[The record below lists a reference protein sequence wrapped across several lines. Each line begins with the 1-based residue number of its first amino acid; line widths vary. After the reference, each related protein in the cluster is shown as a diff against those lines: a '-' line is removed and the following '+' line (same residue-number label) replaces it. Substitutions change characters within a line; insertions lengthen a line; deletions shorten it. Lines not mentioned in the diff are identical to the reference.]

1 MESPSYNFQLNQ
13 KIVPGFV
20 TIGKYDGV
28 HPALSTVSSSNK
40 VIIYHPKKEMRTKKG
55 KNYLSNQ
62 DNEMTTMNIN
72 QVVTS
77 ICAGCLSE
85 SGDNDVLL
93 VGTASYLHAYDVHK
107 NVDVFYQKVKDGVNS
122 IAIGNFGQK
131 RYPLA
136 LVGGNCCVQG
146 FDFAGNEVYWNV
158 VGDSVCSMALVDFDK
173 DGENEL
179 VVGSADYE
187 ITAFKNEMIVSE
199 ITETEVVT
207 SLVPLNGISFAYALS
222 NGTIG
227 LYDQLQRWWR
237 VKSKNQAVSII
248 GFDIDGDGVEELI
261 TGWSNGKIDARNSR
275 SGDIVFTEHMKDGV
289 AGLVKGDLMM
299 SGKDDLICCSE
310 NGDVMGFQVGQPTTF
325 LQKWQ
330 PGIEEETVQDMML
343 KRKDLLQELKNYEG
357 NAKYGD
363 NSLSNE
369 DRSSRGTPLEEYGV
383 IPAHTRLQTR
393 VSISM
398 GNSQLKPHVELGL
411 STNND
416 TVIRLVLVYGEGIF
430 DGETHVIHPKESQLF
445 NKVKVPLFPPRDV
458 PLDFHL
464 KALVGYPGSV
474 QFHVFELTR
483 QIPRFSMYKVISSHY
498 TNVVSYVSFNLRE
511 RVQRI
516 LMWMNQNFIL
526 PSDIQFQEDSLSCTF
541 SSLRTNEEMSMNMD
555 SGGNFTIKTDDMGL
569 AGDLIQSLAVF
580 LNLEDMQVVAHFPLE
595 LEKLKKLLEQIP
607 SVKEGEGHLL
617 RDMTNSSTFIRKSIV
632 QAEDSYLLN
641 DLDSLKS
648 HCFNLRKTTETLIH
662 NHKIYCG
669 THEDM
674 QMISK
679 DVNLIV
685 QKASRLRVGE
695 SKSNLIQLC
704 HIAIEK
710 NNFSSLAK
718 IFTTGVA

>member
-1 MESPSYNFQLNQ
+1 MVSCGEKHCKSNRHYLRIRMEVLIYQPKSKNQ
-13 KIVPGFV
+13 KER
-20 TIGKYDGV
+20 KYF
-28 HPALSTVSSSNK
+28 SSKDND
-40 VIIYHPKKEMRTKKG
+40 II
-55 KNYLSNQ
+55 
-62 DNEMTTMNIN
+62 TMNIN

-77 ICAGCLSE
+77 ICAGCLNE
-85 SGDNDVLL
+85 NGENDVLL
-93 VGTASYLHAYDVHK
+93 IGTDSHLHAYDVHK
-107 NVDVFYQKVKDGVNS
+107 NVDLFYQKVKDGVNS
-122 IAIGNFGQK
+122 ISIGNFGRRK
-131 RYPLA
+131 YPVA
-136 LVGGNCCVQG
+136 LVGGNCCVRG
-146 FDFAGNEVYWNV
+146 FDASGSEVYWNV

-207 SLVPLNGISFAYALS
+207 QLVPLDGVTFAYALS

-227 LYDQLQRWWR
+227 MYDQLQRWWR

-275 SGDIVFTEHMKDGV
+275 SGDIVFTEHMNDGV
-289 AGLVKGDLMM
+289 AGIAKADLML
-299 SGKDDLICCSE
+299 SGKDDLVCCSE
-310 NGDVMGFQVGQPTTF
+310 NGDVMGFQVGQPTSF

-357 NAKYGD
+357 NAKYT
-363 NSLSNE
+363 
-369 DRSSRGTPLEEYGV
+369 DRSSGSADRSVRGARAEEYGV

-398 GNSQLKPHVELGL
+398 GNSQIKPHVELGL

-416 TVIRLVLVYGEGIF
+416 TIIRLVLVYGEGIF

-483 QIPRFSMYKVISSHY
+483 QIPRFSMYKVISSHH

-526 PSDIQFQEDSLSCTF
+526 PSDIQFQEEGLNCTF
-541 SSLRTNEEMSMNMD
+541 SSLRTNEEMSMTMD
-555 SGGNFTIKTDDMGL
+555 SGGNFVIKTNDMGL

-580 LNLEDMQVVAHFPLE
+580 LNLEDLQVVAHFPLE
-595 LEKLKKLLEQIP
+595 LEKLKKLMEQMP
-607 SVKEGEGHLL
+607 SMKEAESHLV
-617 RDMTNSSTFIRKSIV
+617 RDMANSSAYIRKSIV
-632 QAEDSYLLN
+632 QTEDSYLLN
-641 DLDSLKS
+641 DLDSLKE
-648 HCFNLRKTTETLIH
+648 HCFNLSKITETLIH
-662 NHKIYCG
+662 NHKIYCD
-669 THEDM
+669 THEES
-674 QMISK
+674 QTILK
-679 DVNLIV
+679 DINLIV
-685 QKASRLRVGE
+685 QKASRLRVGA
-695 SKSNLIQLC
+695 SKANLIQLC
-704 HIAIEK
+704 HTAVEK